1 LDEEIED
8 DRSTRKKDRG
18 QLRKRKNPSLYALEH
33 RARRKERQAGEA
45 LKIGVKLTR
54 VLAG

>member
-8 DRSTRKKDRG
+8 DRSARKMDHGK
-18 QLRKRKNPSLYALEH
+18 LSKRKNPSLDALEH

-45 LKIGVKLTR
+45 LKMSIKLT
-54 VLAG
+54 